1 MDSII
6 QIRRARPNDALKLS
20 ILYKTVYINTYGFE
34 GVSDEY
40 ANFIEEQFSPSFLE
54 SKIKK
59 NEGFQLVADFKNNLV
74 GVAEICYDKQNPID
88 DITRPELSK
97 LYILEAFSRQK
108 IGSKL
113 LTEAEKII
121 QDEGYSA
128 YWLCVWALNPK
139 AISFY
144 EKIGFKSQGN
154 VPFQMETNCYENMVM
169 IKTLLPS

>member
-1 MDSII
+1 MNADIH
-6 QIRRARPNDALKLS
+6 IRPARPDDALKLS
-20 ILYKTVYINTYGFE
+20 ILYKTVYIHTYGFE

-40 ANFIEEQFSPSFLE
+40 ANFIEEQFSPAFLE

-59 NEGFQLVADFKNNLV
+59 AEGFQLVADFKNNLV
-74 GVAEICYDKQNPID
+74 GVTEICYDKQNPID
-88 DITRPELSK
+88 GSIIPELSK

-108 IGSKL
+108 IGSRL
-113 LTEAEKII
+113 ISEAEKII
-121 QDEGYSA
+121 QNEGHSA

-144 EKIGFKSQGN
+144 EKMSFESQGT

-169 IKTLLPS
+169 TKTLRP